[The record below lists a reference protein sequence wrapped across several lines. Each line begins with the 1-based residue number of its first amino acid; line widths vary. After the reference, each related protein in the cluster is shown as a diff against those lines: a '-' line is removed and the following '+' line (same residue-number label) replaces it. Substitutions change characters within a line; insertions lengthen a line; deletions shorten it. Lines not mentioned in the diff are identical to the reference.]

1 MTDQCQGVS
10 YDLTIRIN
18 QLNERIS
25 THQTMLDQV
34 IQERDRL
41 QCILD
46 NLDQSDDGGGDGGS
60 TPALTPDPVF
70 YGATSLSY
78 DGPWQ

>member
-1 MTDQCQGVS
+1 
-10 YDLTIRIN
+10 
-18 QLNERIS
+18 
-25 THQTMLDQV
+25 MLDQV

-60 TPALTPDPVF
+60 TPAPTPDPVF